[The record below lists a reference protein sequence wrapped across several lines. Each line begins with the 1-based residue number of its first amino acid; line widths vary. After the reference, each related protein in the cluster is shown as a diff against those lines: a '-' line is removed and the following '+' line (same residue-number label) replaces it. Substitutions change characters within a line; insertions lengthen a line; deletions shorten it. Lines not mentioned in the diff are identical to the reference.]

1 MAKLRVLLADDHPLM
16 IAAVRSALE
25 SEKDFEIVG
34 EATSGSQVMPLVS
47 SARPDVVL
55 IDLRLPEI
63 DGLTCLERICAK
75 HPTVRVVLFSGVDD
89 REQIAV
95 ALERGA
101 CAYLVKSIHP
111 GDLAAVIRQA
121 VAGSFFCAVRLG
133 HGYGTLRERR
143 RRPERARDGDPLR
156 CSPGPLQPCDR
167 QGAVALGPD
176 GQVPPAQHLPQAR
189 GGESNRGREVRLR
202 PRPRR
207 GDRGRLALPHQR
219 PGITRQGVRRQYAR

>member
-34 EATSGSQVMPLVS
+34 EATTGSQVMPLVS

-111 GDLAAVIRQA
+111 ADLAAVIRQA
-121 VAGSFFCAVRLG
+121 VAGSFFCAVGLVTATARSGSDDAGLSG
-133 HGYGTLRERR
+133 RET
-143 RRPERARDGDPLR
+143 EILCG
-156 CSPGPLQPCDR
+156 
-167 QGAVALGPD
+167 V
-176 GQVPPAQHLPQAR
+176 AR
-189 GGESNRGREVRLR
+189 GLSNRAIAKELWLSDQTVKFHLHNIYRKLEVANRTE
-202 PRPRR
+202 
-207 GDRGRLALPHQR
+207 AAK
-219 PGITRQGVRRQYAR
+219 YAFDHGLNAATAAA

>member
-63 DGLTCLERICAK
+63 DGLTCLERIRAK
-75 HPTVRVVLFSGVDD
+75 HPTVRVLLFSGVDD
-89 REQIAV
+89 RAQIAV

-121 VAGSFFCAVRLG
+121 VAGSFFCAAGLDTVAARSEAHDAGLSG
-133 HGYGTLRERR
+133 REA
-143 RRPERARDGDPLR
+143 EIL
-156 CSPGPLQPCDR
+156 CS
-167 QGAVALGPD
+167 V
-176 GQVPPAQHLPQAR
+176 AR
-189 GGESNRGREVRLR
+189 GLSNRAIAKELWLSDQTVKFHLHNIYRKLNVANRTE
-202 PRPRR
+202 
-207 GDRGRLALPHQR
+207 AAK
-219 PGITRQGVRRQYAR
+219 YAFDHGLHEATAAA

>member
-1 MAKLRVLLADDHPLM
+1 M

-63 DGLTCLERICAK
+63 DGLTCLERIRAK
-75 HPTVRVVLFSGVDD
+75 HPTVRVLLFSGVDD
-89 REQIAV
+89 RAQIAV

-121 VAGSFFCAVRLG
+121 VAGSFFCAAGLDTVAARSEAHDAGLSG
-133 HGYGTLRERR
+133 REA
-143 RRPERARDGDPLR
+143 EIL
-156 CSPGPLQPCDR
+156 CS
-167 QGAVALGPD
+167 V
-176 GQVPPAQHLPQAR
+176 AR
-189 GGESNRGREVRLR
+189 GLSNRAIAKELWLSDQTVKFHLHNIYRKLNVANRTE
-202 PRPRR
+202 
-207 GDRGRLALPHQR
+207 AAK
-219 PGITRQGVRRQYAR
+219 YAFDHGLHEATAAA

>member
-25 SEKDFEIVG
+25 CEKDFEIVG

-121 VAGSFFCAVRLG
+121 VAGSFFCAAGLDTATASSG
-133 HGYGTLRERR
+133 SDDTGLSGRET
-143 RRPERARDGDPLR
+143 EILCG
-156 CSPGPLQPCDR
+156 
-167 QGAVALGPD
+167 V
-176 GQVPPAQHLPQAR
+176 AR
-189 GGESNRGREVRLR
+189 GLSNRAIAKELWLSDQTVKFHLHNIYRKLEVANRTE
-202 PRPRR
+202 
-207 GDRGRLALPHQR
+207 AAK
-219 PGITRQGVRRQYAR
+219 YAFDHGLSEATAAA

>member
-25 SEKDFEIVG
+25 SEKDFEVVG

-63 DGLTCLERICAK
+63 DGLTCLERISAK

-89 REQIAV
+89 RAQIAV

-121 VAGSFFCAVRLG
+121 VAGSFFCAAGLDTVAARSGAHDAGLSG
-133 HGYGTLRERR
+133 REA
-143 RRPERARDGDPLR
+143 EIL
-156 CSPGPLQPCDR
+156 CS
-167 QGAVALGPD
+167 V
-176 GQVPPAQHLPQAR
+176 AR
-189 GGESNRGREVRLR
+189 GLSNRAIAKELWLSDQTVKFHLHNIYRKLNVANRTE
-202 PRPRR
+202 
-207 GDRGRLALPHQR
+207 AAK
-219 PGITRQGVRRQYAR
+219 YAFDHGLHEATAAA

>member
-63 DGLTCLERICAK
+63 DGLTCLERISAK

-89 REQIAV
+89 RAQIAV

-121 VAGSFFCAVRLG
+121 VAGSFFCAAGLDTATTRSGGDDAGLSG
-133 HGYGTLRERR
+133 RET
-143 RRPERARDGDPLR
+143 EILCGV
-156 CSPGPLQPCDR
+156 S
-167 QGAVALGPD
+167 
-176 GQVPPAQHLPQAR
+176 R
-189 GGESNRGREVRLR
+189 GLSNRAIAKELWLSDQTVKFHLHNIYRKLNVANRTE
-202 PRPRR
+202 
-207 GDRGRLALPHQR
+207 AAK
-219 PGITRQGVRRQYAR
+219 YAFDHGLHEATAAA

>member
-111 GDLAAVIRQA
+111 ADLAAVIRQA
-121 VAGSFFCAVRLG
+121 VAGSFFCAVGLDTATARSGSDDTDLSG
-133 HGYGTLRERR
+133 RET
-143 RRPERARDGDPLR
+143 EILCG
-156 CSPGPLQPCDR
+156 
-167 QGAVALGPD
+167 V
-176 GQVPPAQHLPQAR
+176 AR
-189 GGESNRGREVRLR
+189 GLSNRAIAKELWLSDQTVKFHLHNIYRKLEVANRTE
-202 PRPRR
+202 
-207 GDRGRLALPHQR
+207 AAK
-219 PGITRQGVRRQYAR
+219 YAFDHGLSEATAAA

>member
-1 MAKLRVLLADDHPLM
+1 VAKLRVLLADDHPLM

-25 SEKDFEIVG
+25 SEKDFEVVG

-63 DGLTCLERICAK
+63 DGLTCLERISAK
-75 HPTVRVVLFSGVDD
+75 HPTVRVLLFSGVDD
-89 REQIAV
+89 RAQIAV

-121 VAGSFFCAVRLG
+121 VAGSFFCAAGLDKVAARSGAHDAGLSG
-133 HGYGTLRERR
+133 REA
-143 RRPERARDGDPLR
+143 EIL
-156 CSPGPLQPCDR
+156 CS
-167 QGAVALGPD
+167 V
-176 GQVPPAQHLPQAR
+176 AR
-189 GGESNRGREVRLR
+189 GLSNRAIAKELWLSDQTVKFHLHNIYRKLDVGNRTEAAR
-202 PRPRR
+202 
-207 GDRGRLALPHQR
+207 
-219 PGITRQGVRRQYAR
+219 YAFDHGLVAAPAAA

>member
-25 SEKDFEIVG
+25 SEKDFEVVG

-63 DGLTCLERICAK
+63 DGLTCLERISAK
-75 HPTVRVVLFSGVDD
+75 HPTVRVLLFSGVDD
-89 REQIAV
+89 RAQIAV

-121 VAGSFFCAVRLG
+121 VAGSFFCAAGLDKVAARSGAHDAGLSG
-133 HGYGTLRERR
+133 REA
-143 RRPERARDGDPLR
+143 EIL
-156 CSPGPLQPCDR
+156 CS
-167 QGAVALGPD
+167 V
-176 GQVPPAQHLPQAR
+176 AR
-189 GGESNRGREVRLR
+189 GLSNRAIAKELWLSDQTVKFHLHNIYRKLNVANRTE
-202 PRPRR
+202 
-207 GDRGRLALPHQR
+207 AAK
-219 PGITRQGVRRQYAR
+219 YAFDHGLHEATAAA

>member
-1 MAKLRVLLADDHPLM
+1 VAKLRVLLADDHPLM

-63 DGLTCLERICAK
+63 DGLTCLERISAK
-75 HPTVRVVLFSGVDD
+75 HPTVRVLLFSGVDD
-89 REQIAV
+89 RAQIAV

-121 VAGSFFCAVRLG
+121 VAGSFFCAAGLDTATTRSGSDDAGLSG
-133 HGYGTLRERR
+133 RET
-143 RRPERARDGDPLR
+143 EILCGV
-156 CSPGPLQPCDR
+156 S
-167 QGAVALGPD
+167 
-176 GQVPPAQHLPQAR
+176 R
-189 GGESNRGREVRLR
+189 GLSNRAIAKELWLSDQTVKFHLHNIYRKLNVANRTE
-202 PRPRR
+202 
-207 GDRGRLALPHQR
+207 AAK
-219 PGITRQGVRRQYAR
+219 YAFDHGLHEATAAA

>member
-1 MAKLRVLLADDHPLM
+1 VAKLRVLLADDHPLM

-25 SEKDFEIVG
+25 SEKDFEVVG

-63 DGLTCLERICAK
+63 DGLTCLERISAK
-75 HPTVRVVLFSGVDD
+75 HPTVRVLLFSGVDD
-89 REQIAV
+89 RAQIAV

-121 VAGSFFCAVRLG
+121 VAGSFFCAAGLDKVAARSGAHDAGLSG
-133 HGYGTLRERR
+133 REA
-143 RRPERARDGDPLR
+143 EIL
-156 CSPGPLQPCDR
+156 CS
-167 QGAVALGPD
+167 V
-176 GQVPPAQHLPQAR
+176 AR
-189 GGESNRGREVRLR
+189 GLSNRAIAKELWLSDQTVKFHLHNIYRKLNVANRTE
-202 PRPRR
+202 
-207 GDRGRLALPHQR
+207 AAK
-219 PGITRQGVRRQYAR
+219 YAFDHGLHEATAAA

>member
-1 MAKLRVLLADDHPLM
+1 VAKLRVLLADDHPLM

-25 SEKDFEIVG
+25 SEKDFEVVG

-63 DGLTCLERICAK
+63 DGLTCLERISAK

-89 REQIAV
+89 RAQIAV

-121 VAGSFFCAVRLG
+121 VAGSFFCAAGLDTVAARSEAHDAGLSG
-133 HGYGTLRERR
+133 REA
-143 RRPERARDGDPLR
+143 EIL
-156 CSPGPLQPCDR
+156 CS
-167 QGAVALGPD
+167 V
-176 GQVPPAQHLPQAR
+176 AR
-189 GGESNRGREVRLR
+189 GLSNRAIAKELWLSDQTVKFHLHNIYRKLNVANRTE
-202 PRPRR
+202 
-207 GDRGRLALPHQR
+207 AAK
-219 PGITRQGVRRQYAR
+219 YAFDHGLHEATAAA

>member
-1 MAKLRVLLADDHPLM
+1 VAKLRVLLADDHPLM

-63 DGLTCLERICAK
+63 DGLTCLERISAK
-75 HPTVRVVLFSGVDD
+75 HPTVRVLLFSGVDD
-89 REQIAV
+89 RAQIAV

-121 VAGSFFCAVRLG
+121 VAGSFFCAAGLDTVAARSEAHDAGLSG
-133 HGYGTLRERR
+133 REA
-143 RRPERARDGDPLR
+143 EIL
-156 CSPGPLQPCDR
+156 CS
-167 QGAVALGPD
+167 V
-176 GQVPPAQHLPQAR
+176 AR
-189 GGESNRGREVRLR
+189 GLSNRAIAKELWLSDQTVKFHLHNIYRKLNVANRTE
-202 PRPRR
+202 
-207 GDRGRLALPHQR
+207 AAK
-219 PGITRQGVRRQYAR
+219 YAFDHGLHEATAAA